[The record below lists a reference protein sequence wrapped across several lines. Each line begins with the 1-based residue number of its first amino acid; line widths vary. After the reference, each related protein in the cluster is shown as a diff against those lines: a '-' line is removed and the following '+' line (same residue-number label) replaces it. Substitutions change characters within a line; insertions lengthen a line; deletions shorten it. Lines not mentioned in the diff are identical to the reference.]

1 MIGGPL
7 ATGRRRAID
16 HVLRTTAPMH
26 DGFAGGAFVDTA
38 GSLIGVTT
46 AAAIRGLGV
55 VIPASIAWQ
64 TAAAI
69 LEHGGLKR
77 GYLGIS
83 GQTAR
88 LAAHQRDAIG
98 RDEALVVVGVPA
110 GSPAAAAG
118 VLVGDVLFEL
128 DGHAIGSPEHLL
140 DLLTGDRVGRQAAL
154 RLLRG
159 GAVLDLG
166 VTDRRAARG
175 LMRVLLVGPASE
187 RARLRAQLDPSIEVA
202 GEFASLADARAAE
215 VDADAVLVVPVHESS
230 AASALNGDV
239 DDVYDVEPLTAREI
253 QVLELLAEGLPNKAI
268 AARLGISDQTVKFHV
283 AALSGKLGAANR
295 TDAVRRAVRRGLIA
309 L

>member
-1 MIGGPL
+1 MTTELLTTFSNTLADTVATAAPAVVQVQGRRRPVSGLVYADDIVVTMARALGREDGVRVRRHDGHTLDAEVAGWDPTTGLAVLRVSGLETGSLTPAAAPARVGHIGLAIARSWSNAVTASTGIVSVIGGPL

-26 DGFAGGAFVDTA
+26 DGFAGGAFVDTTGA
-38 GSLIGVTT
+38 LLGVAT

-64 TAAAI
+64 TAAGI

-88 LAAHQRDAIG
+88 LAAHQRDTIG

-128 DGHAIGSPEHLL
+128 DGHTIGSPEHLL
-140 DLLTGDRVGRQAAL
+140 DLLTGQRVGRQAAL

-159 GAVLDLG
+159 GTVVELG
-166 VTDRRAARG
+166 VTIGER
-175 LMRVLLVGPASE
+175 PA
-187 RARLRAQLDPSIEVA
+187 D
-202 GEFASLADARAAE
+202 
-215 VDADAVLVVPVHESS
+215 
-230 AASALNGDV
+230 
-239 DDVYDVEPLTAREI
+239 
-253 QVLELLAEGLPNKAI
+253 
-268 AARLGISDQTVKFHV
+268 
-283 AALSGKLGAANR
+283 
-295 TDAVRRAVRRGLIA
+295 
-309 L
+309 

>member
-1 MIGGPL
+1 MTTELLTTFSNTLADTVAAAAPAVVQVQGRRRPVSGLVYADNIVVTMARSLGREDGVRVRRHDGHVLDAEVAGWDPTTGLAVLRVSGLETRSLTPAAAPTRVGHIGLAIARSWSNSVTASAGIVSVIGGPL

-26 DGFAGGAFVDTA
+26 DGFAGGAFVDTTGA
-38 GSLIGVTT
+38 LLGVTT

-55 VIPASIAWQ
+55 VIPASIVWQ
-64 TAAAI
+64 TAAGI

-83 GQTAR
+83 GQSAR

-140 DLLTGDRVGRQAAL
+140 DLLTGERVGRQAAL

-159 GAVLDLG
+159 GAVVELG
-166 VTDRRAARG
+166 VTIGER
-175 LMRVLLVGPASE
+175 PA
-187 RARLRAQLDPSIEVA
+187 D
-202 GEFASLADARAAE
+202 
-215 VDADAVLVVPVHESS
+215 
-230 AASALNGDV
+230 
-239 DDVYDVEPLTAREI
+239 
-253 QVLELLAEGLPNKAI
+253 
-268 AARLGISDQTVKFHV
+268 
-283 AALSGKLGAANR
+283 
-295 TDAVRRAVRRGLIA
+295 
-309 L
+309 